1 MKENLLQVID
11 FINKFVL
18 EQKRLIINT
27 EVTQPDQPKLNKRFD
42 IKDYIKSNLK

>member
-1 MKENLLQVID
+1 MKENLQQILD

-27 EVTQPDQPKLNKRFD
+27 DETQTDQPEINKRFG